1 MMKRQNRFYQLFAA
15 VVLLTASLFS
25 TVSRAADVSA
35 NNVVKNFEQ
44 QLKTYQG
51 QVVYIDF
58 WASWCIPCRQS
69 FPWMNAMQKKYQ
81 AQGFKVV
88 TINLDSD
95 KNNADDFLKQY
106 SAQFEVVYDPKGKLA
121 KKFKLKGMPNSFMVN
136 RAGKIVSAHVGFN
149 DEKSK
154 GYEQEILALLAE
166 K

>member
-1 MMKRQNRFYQLFAA
+1 MKRQNHFYKSFTA
-15 VVLLTASLFS
+15 VILLTVSLFS
-25 TVSRAADVSA
+25 TVSRATDVSA

-44 QLKTYQG
+44 KLKTYQG
-51 QVVYIDF
+51 QVIYIDF

-88 TINLDSD
+88 TINLDTD
-95 KNNADDFLKQY
+95 KENALEFLQSY
-106 SAQFEVVYDPKGKLA
+106 SAQFDVVYDPKGKLA
-121 KKFKLKGMPNSFMVN
+121 KKFKLKGMPNSFMIN

-154 GYEQEILALLAE
+154 GYEQEILTLLAE